1 MGPPV
6 LITTQ
11 ALHDLR
17 SIASYIAQDD
27 PEIAIR
33 FGDALI
39 DQALGLSSFPQM
51 GRVVPEIG
59 DPSIREIAW
68 GNYRIVYRVR
78 TDPARIE
85 VLRFW
90 HGARGEPV
98 VQPRDD

>member
-6 LITTQ
+6 LITAQ
-11 ALHDLR
+11 ALDDLR
-17 SIASYIAQDD
+17 SIACYIARDD
-27 PEIAIR
+27 PETAIR

-39 DQALGLSSFPQM
+39 DKALGLSSFPKM

-59 DPSIREIAW
+59 DDSIREIIW

-78 TDPARIE
+78 SDPARIE

-90 HGARGEPV
+90 HGAQGAPV
-98 VQPRDD
+98 VLTE